1 MCSSDLLNI
10 QYDRTELAAPAGTA
24 FSLVFDNQDAGI
36 PHNVEIFDNPDFTG
50 APLFAGDLVTGPA
63 QASYT
68 VPALPVGTYAF
79 RCVVHPQMVG
89 TIEAAEGGGS
99 AAQGPTLQAMGLAF
113 DTATIELAAN
123 TATTVTLD
131 NEDAGVPHNIA
142 VFKDSTLADVLF
154 RGDLI
159 TGPATVDYDLPPLPA
174 GTYYFHC
181 DVHPTM
187 AGDVVVT

>member
-1 MCSSDLLNI
+1 MFSSDL
-10 QYDRTELAAPAGTA
+10 
-24 FSLVFDNQDAGI
+24 
-36 PHNVEIFDNPDFTG
+36 
-50 APLFAGDLVTGPA
+50 
-63 QASYT
+63 SYT

-89 TIEAAEGGGS
+89 TIEATEGGGA
-99 AAQGPTLQAMGLAF
+99 AAQGPTLEAMGLAF

-154 RGDLI
+154 RGTVGGTVNGGPDGFAQLKRSI
-159 TGPATVDYDLPPLPA
+159 TELFAPLPEIGRA
-174 GTYYFHC
+174 H
-181 DVHPTM
+181 V
-187 AGDVVVT
+187 